1 MKKILL
7 FLVIFITGCA
17 TEYGPSGLL
26 GGYKSKVLA
35 DGNIEL
41 IFSGNR
47 AASAQ
52 TISLYWDQ
60 RASELC
66 PKGYVVIEKNNV
78 SSTIYYP
85 SKFVIP
91 EFKGIIQCK

>member
-7 FLVIFITGCA
+7 CSVIFILGCA

-26 GGYKSKVLA
+26 GGYKAKVLA

-47 AASAQ
+47 ATSTQ
-52 TISLYWDQ
+52 TISLYWDR

-66 PKGYVVIEKNNV
+66 PNGYIVLEKKN
-78 SSTIYYP
+78 SSTTVYYP
-85 SKFVIP
+85 SEYIIP